1 MIDLY
6 CERCGPGLLAEPFN
20 ATTNLA
26 YLIAAWAAWFLAR
39 RLKALLFGI
48 RGLILLSVLIGVGSA
63 LFHMFAS
70 GWARVLDVVPIL
82 LFQLLFLWLYA
93 LQVMEIRI
101 ELAGISVVAFLG
113 VTLFGR
119 QFSQVLNRSL
129 PYIPA
134 VLVLL
139 GLGLYH
145 LRRQLARPG
154 RR

>member
-39 RLKALLFGI
+39 RLKALSFGI
-48 RGLILLSVLIGVGSA
+48 RGLILLSVSIGVGSA
-63 LFHMFAS
+63 LFHTFAT

-82 LFQLLFLWLYA
+82 LFQLLFLWLYTR
-93 LQVMEIRI
+93 QVMEIRI

-113 VTLFGR
+113 VTLVGR
-119 QFSQVLNRSL
+119 QYPQVLNHSL
-129 PYIPA
+129 PYMPA
-134 VLVLL
+134 DLVLI

-145 LRRQLARPG
+145 LRR
-154 RR
+154 